1 MLMVNRLDVYVEIDH
16 PVISWNR
23 VTIWFVCVC
32 VCVCVCVRVFL
43 KSNLKKKSQSFSPA
57 ERLSCYT
64 YASRHISLC

>member
-16 PVISWNR
+16 PVISWNS
-23 VTIWFVCVC
+23 VTIWF
-32 VCVCVCVRVFL
+32 VCVCVRVFL